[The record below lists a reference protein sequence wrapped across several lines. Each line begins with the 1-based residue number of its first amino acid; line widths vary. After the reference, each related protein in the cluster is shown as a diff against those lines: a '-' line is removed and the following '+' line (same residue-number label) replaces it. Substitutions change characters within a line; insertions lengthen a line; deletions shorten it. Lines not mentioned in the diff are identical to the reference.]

1 MSSPSLPEAKMQDPY
16 TKEAFGLGPLSGEEL
31 RATTSSPKTA
41 PKSRAQMK
49 KSLSFSIV

>member
-1 MSSPSLPEAKMQDPY
+1 MKDPY

-31 RATTSSPKTA
+31 RATTSSPHPQSA
-41 PKSRAQMK
+41 PKPKAKMK